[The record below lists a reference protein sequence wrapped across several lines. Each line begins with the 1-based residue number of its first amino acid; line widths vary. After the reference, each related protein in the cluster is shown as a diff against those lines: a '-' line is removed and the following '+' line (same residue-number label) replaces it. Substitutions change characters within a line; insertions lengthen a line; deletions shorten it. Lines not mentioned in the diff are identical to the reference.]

1 MPLFELPGWDPFRSR
16 ERLSSLWSSAA
27 APTVTTGAA
36 IAYQTLFQTLRRLIV
51 GRDLTVR
58 TNGSDLTLTVT
69 EFDFRLEVRGLV
81 MGQVGDV
88 LVVAE
93 EVGWREYRFEK
104 AMAVLSNV
112 HFRPGATSEVVA
124 APVELSLMLTADVLE
139 ELVAKASPQFTVELG
154 DDGVVRLRWARRPG
168 WGHLEV
174 DVRIVGKAL
183 WLQPRAVVVGGRRMG
198 LPARLPI
205 YPVELPDLPRGL
217 LITQV
222 DVRPGA
228 LLLYGLLPEW
238 HIDLPLSR
246 LEDIVAQLSAR
257 TGILNLARTVRLM

>member
-1 MPLFELPGWDPFRSR
+1 M
-16 ERLSSLWSSAA
+16 
-27 APTVTTGAA
+27 TTGAA
-36 IAYQTLFQTLRRLIV
+36 IAYRTLFQTLRRLVV

-69 EFDFRLEVRGLV
+69 ELDFRVELRGLA

-88 LVVAE
+88 LLVAE
-93 EVGWREYRFEK
+93 NVGWREYRFDQ
-104 AMAVLSNV
+104 AMAVASNV
-112 HFRPGATSEVVA
+112 HFRPGTTSEAVA
-124 APVELSLMLTADVLE
+124 APVELSLKLPADVLE
-139 ELVAKASPQFTVELG
+139 ELVAQASPQFTAEIG

-174 DVRIVGKAL
+174 DIRIVGTAL
-183 WLQPRAVVVGGRRMG
+183 WLQPRALVVGGRRMG

-217 LITQV
+217 LITKA

-228 LLLYGLLPEW
+228 GAAVRVAARVAHGPAVEPVGRHRRSTQRPHRDTEPGALGRAGVTPTARCW
-238 HIDLPLSR
+238 SGRPGNATDAGRLS
-246 LEDIVAQLSAR
+246 
-257 TGILNLARTVRLM
+257 